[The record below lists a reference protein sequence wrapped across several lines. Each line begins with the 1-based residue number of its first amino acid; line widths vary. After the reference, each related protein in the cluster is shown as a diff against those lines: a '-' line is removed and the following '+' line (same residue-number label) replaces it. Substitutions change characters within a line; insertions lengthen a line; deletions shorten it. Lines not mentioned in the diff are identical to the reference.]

1 VKSPPPEVNSGRKF
15 DIQSRHNAF
24 LKILDNYGKIIGL
37 LKSSLLTFLLI
48 EGFKPE
54 TDILNKKIIFLIPI
68 KQYNS

>member
-15 DIQSRHNAF
+15 DIESRHNAI
-24 LKILDNYGKIIGL
+24 LKIFQINGKIIGL

-54 TDILNKKIIFLIPI
+54 IDILNKQKIFFFPI